1 MKKKTILLTGATGF
15 LGSYLLE
22 SFISLNFNVIILKR
36 SNSSTIRINHLLN
49 NVLYYNVDL
58 LSSLDDVFVQNKID
72 IIIHTACS
80 YGRSNES
87 IKEIINTNLIFGIN
101 LMELGIKF
109 KVQTFINTGSLLP
122 RNINSYS
129 LSKAQL
135 TDWLKINS
143 SKIQVIN
150 LKIEHMY
157 GPKDDNKKFLP
168 WLINEMQ
175 SGTENI
181 NLTSGIQKRDF
192 IYVDDVVA
200 AYNLIINISEKLG
213 NWNEFDIGTNLYV
226 DVKDFVIQI
235 AKELE
240 NSNNIKIIPRLKF
253 GVINYREGDIMIPQL
268 DNSKLLNLGWVP
280 KTSLKEGIKKVIKHN
295 T

>member
-1 MKKKTILLTGATGF
+1 MKKETILLTGATGF

-36 SNSSTIRINHLLN
+36 STSSATRINHLLN
-49 NVLYYNVDL
+49 NVSYYNVDL

-72 IIIHTACS
+72 IIVHTACS

-87 IKEIINTNLIFGIN
+87 LKEIINVNLIFGIN
-101 LMELGIKF
+101 LIELGIKF
-109 KVQTFINTGSLLP
+109 KVKTFINTGSLLP
-122 RNINSYS
+122 RNVNSYS

-143 SKIQVIN
+143 SEIQVIN
-150 LKIEHMY
+150 FKIEHMY

-192 IYVDDVVA
+192 IYIDDVVD
-200 AYNLIINISEKLG
+200 AYNLIINNREKLG
-213 NWNEFDIGTNLYV
+213 NWNEFDVGTNSFV
-226 DVKDFVIQI
+226 KVKDFVIQI
-235 AKELE
+235 AIELE
-240 NSNNIKIIPRLKF
+240 NNHNIKIIPRLIF
-253 GVINYREGDIMIPQL
+253 GGINYREGDIMTPIL
-268 DNSKLLNLGWVP
+268 NNSKLLNLGWAP
-280 KTSLKEGIKKVIKHN
+280 KISLKDGIKKIIK
-295 T
+295 

>member
-1 MKKKTILLTGATGF
+1 M
-15 LGSYLLE
+15 
-22 SFISLNFNVIILKR
+22 NVIILKR
-36 SNSSTIRINHLLN
+36 STSSTIRINHLLN
-49 NVLYYNVDL
+49 NISYHNVDL

-72 IIIHTACS
+72 IIVHTACS

-87 IKEIINTNLIFGIN
+87 LKEIIDTNLIFGVN
-101 LMELGIKF
+101 LMKLGIKF

-122 RNINSYS
+122 RNVNSYS

-143 SKIQVIN
+143 LKIQVIN

-200 AYNLIINISEKLG
+200 AYNLIINIREKLG

-226 DVKDFVIQI
+226 DVKDFVTQI

-280 KTSLKEGIKKVIKHN
+280 KTSLKEGIKKVLKHN

>member
-36 SNSSTIRINHLLN
+36 STSSATRINHLLN
-49 NVLYYNVDL
+49 NVSYYNVDL

-72 IIIHTACS
+72 IIVHTACS

-87 IKEIINTNLIFGIN
+87 LKEIINVNLIFGIN
-101 LMELGIKF
+101 LIELGIKF
-109 KVQTFINTGSLLP
+109 KVKTFINTGSLLP
-122 RNINSYS
+122 RNVNSYS

-143 SKIQVIN
+143 SEIQVIN
-150 LKIEHMY
+150 FKIEHMY

-192 IYVDDVVA
+192 IYIDDVVD
-200 AYNLIINISEKLG
+200 AYNLIINNREKLG
-213 NWNEFDIGTNLYV
+213 NWNEFDVGTNSFV
-226 DVKDFVIQI
+226 KVKDFVIQI
-235 AKELE
+235 AIELE
-240 NSNNIKIIPRLKF
+240 NNHNIKIIPRLIF
-253 GVINYREGDIMIPQL
+253 GGINYREGDIMTPIL
-268 DNSKLLNLGWVP
+268 NNSKLLNLGWAP
-280 KTSLKEGIKKVIKHN
+280 KISLKDGIKKIIK
-295 T
+295 

>member
-22 SFISLNFNVIILKR
+22 SFIALNFNVIILKR
-36 SNSSTIRINHLLN
+36 STSSTIRINHLLN
-49 NVLYYNVDL
+49 NIIYYNVDL

-72 IIIHTACS
+72 IIVHTACS

-87 IKEIINTNLIFGIN
+87 LKEIINTNLIFGIN

-175 SGTENI
+175 NGTENI

-200 AYNLIINISEKLG
+200 AYNLIINNCEKLG
-213 NWNEFDIGTNLYV
+213 NWNEFDIGTNSFV
-226 DVKDFVIQI
+226 NVKDFVIQI

-240 NSNNIKIIPRLKF
+240 NSHNIKIIQRLKF

-268 DNSKLLNLGWVP
+268 NNSKLLNLGWVP
-280 KTSLKEGIKKVIKHN
+280 KTSLKEGIKKLLN
-295 T
+295 

>member
-1 MKKKTILLTGATGF
+1 MKKETILLTGATGF

-22 SFISLNFNVIILKR
+22 SFISLSFNVIILKR
-36 SNSSTIRINHLLN
+36 STSSTIRINHLFN
-49 NVLYYNVDL
+49 NVIYYNVDL

-72 IIIHTACS
+72 IIVHTACS

-87 IKEIINTNLIFGIN
+87 LKEIINTNLIFGIN

-143 SKIQVIN
+143 SKMQVIN

-200 AYNLIINISEKLG
+200 AYNLIINNCEKLG
-213 NWNEFDIGTNLYV
+213 NWNEFDIGTNSFV
-226 DVKDFVIQI
+226 NVKDFVIQI

-240 NSNNIKIIPRLKF
+240 NSHNIKIIQRLKF

-268 DNSKLLNLGWVP
+268 NNSKLLNLGWVP
-280 KTSLKEGIKKVIKHN
+280 KTSLKEGIKKVLN
-295 T
+295 

>member
-22 SFISLNFNVIILKR
+22 SFISLNLNVIILKR
-36 SNSSTIRINHLLN
+36 STSSNIRINHLLN
-49 NVLYYNVDL
+49 NIIYYNVDL

-72 IIIHTACS
+72 IIVHTACS

-87 IKEIINTNLIFGIN
+87 LKEIINTNLIFGIN

-200 AYNLIINISEKLG
+200 AYNLIINNCEKLG
-213 NWNEFDIGTNLYV
+213 NWNEFDIGTNSFV
-226 DVKDFVIQI
+226 NVKDFVIQI

-240 NSNNIKIIPRLKF
+240 NSHNIKIIQRLKF

-268 DNSKLLNLGWVP
+268 NNSKLLNLGWVP
-280 KTSLKEGIKKVIKHN
+280 KTSLKEGIKKVLN
-295 T
+295 

>member
-49 NVLYYNVDL
+49 NVIYYNVDL
-58 LSSLDDVFVQNKID
+58 LSSLDDVFVQNKIN

-87 IKEIINTNLIFGIN
+87 LKEIINTNLIFGIN
-101 LMELGIKF
+101 IMELGIKF

-122 RNINSYS
+122 RNVNSYS
-129 LSKAQL
+129 LSKAQFK
-135 TDWLKINS
+135 DWLKINS

-168 WLINEMQ
+168 WLINEMR

-200 AYNLIINISEKLG
+200 AYNLIINNCEKLE
-213 NWNEFDIGTNLYV
+213 NWNEFDIGTNSFV
-226 DVKDFVIQI
+226 NVKDFVIQI

-253 GVINYREGDIMIPQL
+253 GVINYRDGDIMIPQL

-280 KTSLKEGIKKVIKHN
+280 KTSLKKGIKKVLKHN

>member
-22 SFISLNFNVIILKR
+22 SFISLNLNVIILKR
-36 SNSSTIRINHLLN
+36 STSSTIRINHLLN
-49 NVLYYNVDL
+49 NVIYYNVDL

-87 IKEIINTNLIFGIN
+87 LKEIINTNLIFGIN

-122 RNINSYS
+122 RNVNSYS

-280 KTSLKEGIKKVIKHN
+280 KTSLKEGIKKVLKHN

>member
-1 MKKKTILLTGATGF
+1 MKKETILLTGATGF

-36 SNSSTIRINHLLN
+36 STSSTIRINHLLN
-49 NVLYYNVDL
+49 NVSYYNVDL

-72 IIIHTACS
+72 IIVHTACS
-80 YGRSNES
+80 YGRTNES

-101 LMELGIKF
+101 LMELGVKF
-109 KVQTFINTGSLLP
+109 KVKTFINTGSLLT
-122 RNINSYS
+122 RNVNSYS

-143 SKIQVIN
+143 SEIQVIN

-168 WLINEMQ
+168 WLINEMKN
-175 SGTENI
+175 GTENI

-192 IYVDDVVA
+192 IYIDDVVS
-200 AYNLIINISEKLG
+200 AYNLIISKSEKLE
-213 NWNEFDIGTNLYV
+213 NWSEFDIGTNSFV
-226 DVKDFVIQI
+226 IVKDFVIQI

-240 NSNNIKIIPRLKF
+240 INQNIKVVPRLKF
-253 GVINYREGDIMIPQL
+253 GFINYREGDIMIPQL
-268 DNSKLLNLGWVP
+268 DNSKLLNLGWAP
-280 KTSLKEGIKKVIKHN
+280 RTSLKEGIKKILKN
-295 T
+295 NK

>member
-22 SFISLNFNVIILKR
+22 SFINLNFNVIILKR
-36 SNSSTIRINHLLN
+36 STSFTTRINHLLN
-49 NVLYYNVDL
+49 NVIYYNLDL

-72 IIIHTACS
+72 IIVHTACS

-87 IKEIINTNLIFGIN
+87 LEEIINTNLIFGIN

-122 RNINSYS
+122 RNNNSYS

-168 WLINEMQ
+168 WLINEML

-200 AYNLIINISEKLG
+200 AYNLIINNCEKLG
-213 NWNEFDIGTNLYV
+213 NWNEFDIGTNSFV
-226 DVKDFVIQI
+226 NVKDFVIQTAI
-235 AKELE
+235 ELE
-240 NSNNIKIIPRLKF
+240 KIHDIKIIPRLQF

-268 DNSKLLNLGWVP
+268 NNSKLLNLGWVP
-280 KTSLKEGIKKVIKHN
+280 KTSLKEGIKKVLN
-295 T
+295 